1 MTSDQRDPRPL
12 SFSPRPVVQ
21 TPGPG
26 RTQPTDELLARRALR
41 DVFGNADLDDT
52 ARAHFGATG
61 AEVLE
66 RLRAVIVGRPAPA
79 SKPR

>member
-1 MTSDQRDPRPL
+1 
-12 SFSPRPVVQ
+12 
-21 TPGPG
+21 
-26 RTQPTDELLARRALR
+26 LLARRALR